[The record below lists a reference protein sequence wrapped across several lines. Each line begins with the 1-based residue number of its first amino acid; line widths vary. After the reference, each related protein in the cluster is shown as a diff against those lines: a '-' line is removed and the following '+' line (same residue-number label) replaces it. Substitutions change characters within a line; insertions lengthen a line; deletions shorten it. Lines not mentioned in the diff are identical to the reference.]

1 MLTLFLKQGQN
12 IERNYERTSGITK
25 FVVININIT
34 QITCNLKCGVT
45 IYISYTKEKNNA
57 WRLLQAVKITL
68 FVNIFS
74 LFFCIIIPT
83 KKNLLS
89 EEVWSRSFMKLYMG

>member
-34 QITCNLKCGVT
+34 QITCNLKCSVT

-57 WRLLQAVKITL
+57 
-68 FVNIFS
+68 
-74 LFFCIIIPT
+74 
-83 KKNLLS
+83 
-89 EEVWSRSFMKLYMG
+89 